1 MDTRI
6 SALTPDLRSALE
18 SGLDL
23 AARLVAP
30 RPLSDA
36 HIEALYDA
44 LLDESVENVE
54 AIIALGL
61 SFGETFVSRGGY
73 EWVRVQ
79 DEYGEENCVAMMGK
93 SLFCA
98 PISMIQK
105 RLADKER
112 PDIRLLREGT
122 IGRLAELAEN
132 AGERRAYPSTNTGPQ
147 AT

>member
-6 SALTPDLRSALE
+6 SALTPDLKSALE

-23 AARLVAP
+23 AASLTGAS

-36 HIEALYDA
+36 HIEALYNVF
-44 LLDESVENVE
+44 LDEGVEDVE

-61 SFGETFVSRGGY
+61 SFGESFVSRGGY

-79 DEYGEENCVAMMGK
+79 DEYGEENCVAVTGK

-105 RLADKER
+105 RLADGER

-122 IGRLAELAEN
+122 IQRLMELAKD
-132 AGERRAYPSTNTGPQ
+132 AGERLT
-147 AT
+147 